1 MSSNVSE
8 LLNKYVAIP
17 AERLYRDSYGEGP
30 GRIQP
35 AGIYKVN
42 HVREGGLCPIHICS
56 DSGDLGWIKNNAT
69 LATPPK

>member
-1 MSSNVSE
+1 MSSNVSD
-8 LLNKYVAIP
+8 LLNKYVDIP
-17 AERLYRDSYGEGP
+17 AERLHRNSDGDGP

-35 AGIYKVN
+35 AGTYKVN
-42 HVREGGLCPIHICS
+42 YVKEGAPYPIHICS